1 MNYYLLISIFIV
13 SLLFIVIRLFNFFK
27 VGAFQAITFNYFTAA
42 FCSFLFNYQINLQH
56 IDRFPQCMIEGL
68 PVGLLF
74 IAIFYLMSV
83 VTTTSGVA
91 VTSVLSKMSVIIP
104 IIAGVILYNE
114 QLVALKIAGIFIAL
128 VAVVL
133 TGIKNDN
140 KKHQSNLKTNLLLL
154 IFFIGSG
161 LVDTSIKYLQA
172 TRMTLQTEHLY
183 TIAIFG
189 VAGIFGIL
197 KLLYDLIRNQ
207 REIVL
212 KNVIAGI
219 VLGTVNFFSLYFVI
233 KALQFPGAKSSITFA
248 IINIGVILMVALC
261 GIILFKERF
270 SKINYAGFFLAL
282 VSIVLLAI

>member
-42 FCSFLFNYQINLQH
+42 FCSFLFNYQTNLQY
-56 IDRFPQCMIEGL
+56 IDRLPQCMIEGL

-104 IIAGVILYNE
+104 VIAGVILYNE

-128 VAVVL
+128 IAVVL

-172 TRMTLQTEHLY
+172 TRMTPQTEHLY
-183 TIAIFG
+183 IIAIFG

-197 KLLYDLIRNQ
+197 KLLFDLFRNQ
-207 REIVL
+207 QEIIL

-261 GIILFKERF
+261 GIIFFKERF
-270 SKINYAGFFLAL
+270 SKINYAGFFLAV